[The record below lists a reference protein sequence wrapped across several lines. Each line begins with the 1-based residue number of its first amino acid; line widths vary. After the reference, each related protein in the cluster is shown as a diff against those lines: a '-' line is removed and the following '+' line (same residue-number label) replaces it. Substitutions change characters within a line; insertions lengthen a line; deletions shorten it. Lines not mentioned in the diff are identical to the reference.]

1 MAESIRCK
9 LEVVAAP
16 TFSIYAHNHNVAG
29 VIGDDIVF
37 KVTMTAIGAF
47 SSDVVLE
54 ATGLPTGA
62 AVTYSPVD
70 ATIAPG
76 ETLTVTIDTDA
87 CSAGVTDITI
97 QENT

>member
-16 TFSIYAHNHNVAG
+16 TFSIYAPAHTLAG
-29 VIGDDIVF
+29 VVGDNIVF
-37 KVTMTAIGAF
+37 KVNMTAIGAF

-54 ATGLPTGA
+54 VVGA
-62 AVTYSPVD
+62 PAGAVVTYSPVD

-97 QENT
+97 QEA